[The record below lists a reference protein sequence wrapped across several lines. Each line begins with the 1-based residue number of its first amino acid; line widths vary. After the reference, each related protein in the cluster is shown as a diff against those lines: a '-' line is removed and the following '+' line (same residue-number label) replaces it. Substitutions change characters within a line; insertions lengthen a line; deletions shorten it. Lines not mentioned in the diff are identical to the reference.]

1 MGLPPTGE
9 IVARPMVCQSVRLRA
24 RVPALQSGPL
34 SVATPRQVPGE
45 PVSGMRC
52 QIGRGAQKE
61 ALPPKGKRSKALP
74 PGTQITLTLQPNE
87 TWTGTLTAGGV
98 TVKSSGPVG
107 AGSQAVVVSLRDY
120 GLSPKPRSPQ

>member
-1 MGLPPTGE
+1 MQRLAKFQASRCPAC
-9 IVARPMVCQSVRLRA
+9 VAKLEEER
-24 RVPALQSGPL
+24 
-34 SVATPRQVPGE
+34 
-45 PVSGMRC
+45 
-52 QIGRGAQKE
+52 KE
-61 ALPPKGKRSKALP
+61 ALPPKGKALKALP

-107 AGSQAVVVSLRDY
+107 AGSQAVVVSLHDY